1 MSETSNN
8 RLKNDL
14 DMNITK
20 MSKKIFSDRP
30 NTVFPKHLRPLT
42 GFTSNPL
49 DEYSR
54 ISKQNYT
61 NSNIRPYSTNTLFGN
76 NFNKSNLNIRE
87 RENIEIED
95 KEKIE
100 GNCIIKIVLKGDL
113 IRSYF
118 TNKKGWVNL
127 ENLPYNTYLIEIE
140 ESKNFMVSST
150 ILKFTKL
157 MESSTIKKFFG
168 LRRQIHCY
176 VDLYL
181 YYNSRQNTSD
191 PDNMVLIEGG
201 EIYLKKINENPNFV
215 YVEDENG
222 KLKLYI
228 ENKFSLKE
236 NKKFKGRYQQ
246 IVTPGK
252 YLIEVTKPGYEVIF

>member
-1 MSETSNN
+1 MQLLGNTKQNKMFESSQNK
-8 RLKNDL
+8 LKNDL
-14 DMNITK
+14 DMNVSK
-20 MSKKIFSDRP
+20 MSKNIFSDRP

-61 NSNIRPYSTNTLFGN
+61 NANIRPYSTNTLFGN
-76 NFNKSNLNIRE
+76 NNFNKSNLNIKE

-100 GNCIIKIVLKGDL
+100 GIVVINLVLKGDL

-127 ENLPYNTYLIEIE
+127 ENLPFDTYLIEIE

-150 ILKFTKL
+150 ILKFSKL
-157 MESSTIKKFFG
+157 LETNTIKKFFG

-181 YYNSRQNTSD
+181 YFNARQNTSD

-215 YVEDENG
+215 YVEDDNG
-222 KLKLYI
+222 ILK
-228 ENKFSLKE
+228 
-236 NKKFKGRYQQ
+236 
-246 IVTPGK
+246 
-252 YLIEVTKPGYEVIF
+252 